1 MFGFIANTG
10 PAVPKLADLGAIYAC
25 HVFHGHI
32 PALISDRG
40 GDHDSQSGMTALLPA
55 IGARTSAT
63 HETSWLQ
70 GIGVRQVRLAC
81 GLVMFS
87 YIFSHFFNHALG
99 NISYTTMEWW
109 LGYHIW
115 WWRIPIVNTSLY
127 AAAATHFALGLWA
140 LYQRRHFRFAAA
152 EITQLV
158 LGLSIPL
165 WLANHFGGVRIA
177 GVMFGRDPPNYAT
190 SLYGIWIG
198 RPYLI
203 FVQFALL
210 TIAWTHACIGL
221 YFWLRLKPFFKWA
234 SPMLLAIAVLLPPL
248 AMIGAHHGA
257 SQVAQLATQPQWR
270 AQNMRPIPP
279 AQRLAVDNITLLYFP
294 IGYAAA
300 IGLVFVARGVRTLRE
315 RSRGMFTVSYPD
327 RKVRVPK
334 GLSVLEAS
342 LRYRVPHASVCGGRA
357 RCSTCRVR
365 IVSDRSA
372 LPQPSRREKFVLA
385 RVGAVKDPAVRLAC
399 QLRPQADVAVIPLL
413 PPSVGADFARNRH
426 AINSGKE
433 RYIVSMFI
441 DMRGS
446 TRLAEERLPFDVV
459 FLINRFLAAASQAV
473 TDAGGEPN
481 QFLGDGMLA
490 LFGLDVDPQKAC
502 RQAMQAAALV
512 ATNVEYLNHQL
523 ASDLGHPIEFGI
535 GIHGGEVIVGDF
547 GFRTRS
553 VFTVLGD
560 AVNVAARLQD
570 MTKTMNCQVIV
581 SEEAYA
587 TAGIDPNALPRTEI
601 TIRGRNEPILVRT
614 VTDAT
619 TLAGLKG
626 VSAPVTAGSTADPAL
641 A

>member
-1 MFGFIANTG
+1 
-10 PAVPKLADLGAIYAC
+10 
-25 HVFHGHI
+25 
-32 PALISDRG
+32 
-40 GDHDSQSGMTALLPA
+40 MTAQLPA
-55 IGARTSAT
+55 IGGAPISGANAAA
-63 HETSWLQ
+63 WLQ
-70 GIGVRQVRLAC
+70 SISVRQVRIAC

-99 NISYTTMEWW
+99 NISYATMEWW
-109 LGYHIW
+109 LSYHIW
-115 WWRIPIVNTSLY
+115 WWRIPIINFTLY
-127 AAAATHFALGLWA
+127 TAAATHFALGLWA

-177 GVMFGRDPPNYAT
+177 GIMFGRDPPNYAT
-190 SLYGIWIG
+190 SLYGIWVN

-210 TIAWTHACIGL
+210 TVAWIHACIGL

-234 SPMLLAIAVLLPPL
+234 SPILLAIAVLLPPL

-270 AQNMRPIPP
+270 AQNMRPIAP
-279 AQRLAVDNITLLYFP
+279 AQRLAVDNITLFYFP

-300 IGLVFVARGVRTLRE
+300 IGLVFVARGVRSLRE
-315 RSRGMFTVSYPD
+315 RSRGMFAVSYPD
-327 RKVRVPK
+327 RKIRVPK
-334 GLSVLEAS
+334 GLSILEAS
-342 LRYRVPHASVCGGRA
+342 LRHRVPHASVCGGRA

-365 IVSDRSA
+365 VISDRSA

-385 RVGAVKDPAVRLAC
+385 RVGASKDPAVRLAC
-399 QLRPQADVAVIPLL
+399 QLRPQADIAVIPLL
-413 PPSVGADFARNRH
+413 PPGVGADFVRSRQ
-426 AINSGKE
+426 AINSSKE
-433 RYIVSMFI
+433 RYVVSMFV

-446 TRLAEERLPFDVV
+446 TRLAEERLPYDVV

-481 QFLGDGMLA
+481 QFLGDGILA
-490 LFGLDVDPQKAC
+490 LFGLDADPRTAC
-502 RQAMQAAALV
+502 RQAMHAAALI

-523 ASDLGHPIEFGI
+523 ASDLGQPIEFGI

-547 GFRTRS
+547 GFRSRT

-570 MTKTMNCQVIV
+570 MTKKLNCQVIISDEV
-581 SEEAYA
+581 YA
-587 TAGIDPNALPRTEI
+587 TAGIDSDALPQTEI
-601 TIRGRNEPILVRT
+601 AIRGRNEPIMVRT
-614 VTDAT
+614 AADAT
-619 TLAGLKG
+619 TLSGLQQVSGTMKG
-626 VSAPVTAGSTADPAL
+626 ESRVDQAVA
-641 A
+641 